1 MSAWANQLKFIFE
14 NIFNSGAVCLFATK
28 PLIFPEAALSSEVV
42 DSESTSIKLTLDK
55 FAVGKKAAL
64 KFACF
69 EFDIHEDRLTEVTP
83 IPLALR
89 KFTTQE
95 ESMHHGAF
103 CRYGLKGAKPVEI
116 LRPVRAI
123 TFLCYVGFTIE
134 LHAL

>member
-1 MSAWANQLKFIFE
+1 MLADQLKCIFE
-14 NIFNSGAVCLFATK
+14 RIFESRTVCLLAAK
-28 PLIFPEAALSSEVV
+28 PPIFLEGALSSEIV
-42 DSESTSIKLTLDK
+42 DSENAVFKLALDK
-55 FAVGKKAAL
+55 LAVCKKTTL

-69 EFDIHEDRLTEVTP
+69 EFDVYEDRLTEVAP

-103 CRYGLKGAKPVEI
+103 GRYGLKGAEPVEI

-123 TFLCYVGFTIE
+123 AFRCYVGFTFE